1 MEPNAFISS
10 RLDYCNQLF
19 VGVTGRM
26 PDKPILEHCCSPGH
40 WNQKIWPHYT
50 CDVKTWLATSPSVDQ
65 VQDSCSGLRV
75 PSWTSFGI
83 SVWVLQVDDWPFTPV
98 NSQCVPAI
106 SFAHMDNMTTVVSP
120 LVDQSYG
127 TVCGTAIK
135 WHHGGDFPKIFKNR
149 ELPYHTAISADI
161 ALWICAI

>member
-1 MEPNAFISS
+1 MKPNTFTSS

-50 CDVKTWLATSPSVDQ
+50 CDVKTLLATSPSVDQ

-75 PSWTSFGI
+75 PSWTSFGMSEYCKLMTGRSHLWSANACLL
-83 SVWVLQVDDWPFTPV
+83 SVSHTWTTYYDDSSF
-98 NSQCVPAI
+98 AI
-106 SFAHMDNMTTVVSP
+106 SGPVVWNN
-120 LVDQSYG
+120 LWHCDQVTSRRRLS
-127 TVCGTAIK
+127 
-135 WHHGGDFPKIFKNR
+135 KN
-149 ELPYHTAISADI
+149 I
-161 ALWICAI
+161 